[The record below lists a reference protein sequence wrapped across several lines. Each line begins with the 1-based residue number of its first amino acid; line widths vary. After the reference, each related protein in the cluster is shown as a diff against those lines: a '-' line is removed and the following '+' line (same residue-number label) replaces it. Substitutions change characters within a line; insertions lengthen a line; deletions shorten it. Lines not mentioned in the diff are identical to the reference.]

1 MLSSVVIHGF
11 SLLREVRLE
20 LGAGLAVITGESGA
34 GKSLLFDAISF
45 ALGGRPHRSL
55 LADGVAQ
62 CEVELGLELSQADAA
77 RLGAPWQ
84 AGLNTLARRLN
95 ASGRTRL
102 TLNGEQ
108 ASLEIAQAA
117 AAQLFEITGQ
127 FESRVLFDTSSHLA
141 LLDEFGGIELVLAL
155 AEYGARY
162 RELGELAAR
171 LSAAQASTAARAQEV
186 DFLTYQIMELD
197 KAAVQAGEAAEVAG
211 SLRLA
216 ENAQQLQ
223 AAAGLAAE
231 LLTGGED
238 GGSAYDRA
246 AQAQAQIDALCRLL
260 DGASVAGIE
269 PDELAAQLASALAQL
284 EDAGGQCRS
293 LAEAIQA
300 DPAEALRLRE
310 RMDLLHNLERKYGA
324 PADELPGLLAA
335 KQARLA
341 LLTDEHETPAVLEQA
356 VADARGQVEQQGAT
370 VTKLRKQA
378 VKTLV
383 KTSQGYFAKLSF
395 PQVEL
400 RVEQEPLAEP
410 GPAGCDHVE
419 LLITLNPGEPARPL
433 AQVASGGEASRL
445 LLGLKAALAERR
457 AAAVLLL
464 DEVEAGLGGQAA
476 ESVAQVLSELAEKH
490 QVLAISHLPVVAAR
504 AGQHLVAEKQVAGGR
519 TSVRLAPAD
528 AAERKRELMRMVG
541 GGGGAETAALA
552 EKLLSMLGAKR
563 SQA

>member
-1 MLSSVVIHGF
+1 MLKSVVIRDF

-34 GKSLLFDAISF
+34 GKSLLFDAIGF

-55 LADGVAQ
+55 LAEGAAQ
-62 CEVELGLELSQADAA
+62 CEVELGLELPLKDAQ
-77 RLGAPWQ
+77 RLGSPWH
-84 AGLNTLARRLN
+84 AGVNTLTRRLH

-102 TLNGEQ
+102 ALNGEQ
-108 ASLEIAQAA
+108 TSLELAQGA

-127 FESRVLFDTSSHLA
+127 FESRVLFDTSSHLG
-141 LLDEFGGIELVLAL
+141 LLDEFGSVELVGVL

-162 RELGELAAR
+162 RRLGELANR

-186 DFLTYQIMELD
+186 DFLTYQITELD
-197 KAAVQAGEAAEVAG
+197 KASVQMGEAAEVAAA
-211 SLRLA
+211 LRLA

-269 PDELAAQLASALAQL
+269 PDELTGQLANALAL
-284 EDAGGQCRS
+284 LDDAGGQCRS
-293 LAEAIQA
+293 LAESIQA
-300 DPAEALRLRE
+300 DPDDTQRLRE
-310 RMDLLHNLERKYGA
+310 RMDLLHNLERKYGV
-324 PADELPGLLAA
+324 PADDLPELLAA
-335 KQARLA
+335 KQTRLE
-341 LLTDEHETPAVLEQA
+341 LLTDEDETPEALEQS
-356 VADARGQVEQQGAT
+356 VAEARRQVEQQGAML
-370 VTKLRKQA
+370 TKLRKQA
-378 VKTLV
+378 VKTIV
-383 KTSQGYFAKLSF
+383 KTTQAYFAKLSF

-400 RVEQEPLAEP
+400 RVELEPLAEP
-410 GPAGCDHVE
+410 GPAGCDHAE

-457 AAAVLLL
+457 AAAVMLL

-476 ESVAQVLSELAEKH
+476 ESVAQVLSELADKH

-504 AGQHLVAEKQVAGGR
+504 ARQHLVAKKLVTGGR
-519 TSVRLAPAD
+519 TSVRLETAD

-541 GGGGAETAALA
+541 GGGGVETEALA
-552 EKLLSMLGAKR
+552 EKLLAQVTSK
-563 SQA
+563 